1 MAIDICIPLGK
12 RIRSLR
18 GKKGWMQV
26 DLAAHAG
33 LTRKTISNIEL
44 ARKEAGVRSLHA
56 IAQAFSM
63 TMAQLLSGLEK
74 EPQMARRER
83 RDAGNSVI
91 VSMPIVFCIEKS
103 QWYAS

>member
-1 MAIDICIPLGK
+1 MATDICIPLGR

-33 LTRKTISNIEL
+33 LTRETISNIEL

-56 IAQAFSM
+56 IAGAFSM
-63 TMAQLLSGLEK
+63 TLAQLLSGLEK
-74 EPQMARRER
+74 ERKAVQRER
-83 RDAGNSVI
+83 RDVGTNE
-91 VSMPIVFCIEKS
+91 CD
-103 QWYAS
+103 